1 MHLYKKAANVLRHMA
16 EVSNLTLNIEVDT
29 WVAVKQQYAL
39 I

>member
-1 MHLYKKAANVLRHMA
+1 MHLYKKTANVLRHMA
-16 EVSNLTLNIEVDT
+16 VVLNSTLNIEVDT